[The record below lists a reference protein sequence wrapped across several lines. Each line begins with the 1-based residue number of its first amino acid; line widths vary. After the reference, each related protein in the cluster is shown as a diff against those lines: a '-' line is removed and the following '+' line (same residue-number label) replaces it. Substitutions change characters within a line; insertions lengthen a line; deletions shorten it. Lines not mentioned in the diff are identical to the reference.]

1 METAEQRVELLK
13 KGFSG
18 KEIEKLYIEYNN
30 FKIIRSPILFDAF
43 EFDFN
48 QNTSASISRKVSI
61 ESAPFLLKNKRKTKS
76 ILILAIFL
84 LILALLVPI
93 STIFLGLLL
102 LFLFVPPMLALLI
115 IFIEGIVVISKELN
129 RLPLPNYVINL
140 NGNST

>member
-1 METAEQRVELLK
+1 MLETAEQRVELLK

-43 EFDFN
+43 KFDFN
-48 QNTSASISRKVSI
+48 NNTSDLISRKI
-61 ESAPFLLKNKRKTKS
+61 GIKFAPTLFKIKGKTK
-76 ILILAIFL
+76 LILAIFI

-102 LFLFVPPMLALLI
+102 LFLFVPPMLAIVI
-115 IFIEGIVVISKELN
+115 IFFEGIVVFSKELN
-129 RLPLPNYVINL
+129 RLSLPNYVINL
-140 NGNST
+140 KE

>member
-1 METAEQRVELLK
+1 MLETAEQRVELLK

-43 EFDFN
+43 EFN
-48 QNTSASISRKVSI
+48 QNTSALISRKISI
-61 ESAPFLLKNKRKTKS
+61 EFAHTLFKNKRKTKS

-93 STIFLGLLL
+93 STLFLGLLL